1 MLSFQ
6 RTPSIGHNQI
16 NGMAKGNQGM
26 LFRRYVFVMP
36 GLQLCVVLWYF
47 YNTSSVII
55 FSNHFIVL

>member
-16 NGMAKGNQGM
+16 NGMGKGNQGM

-36 GLQLCVVLWYF
+36 GLQLFVY
-47 YNTSSVII
+47 YSGI
-55 FSNHFIVL
+55 FITHHRL